1 MFRTSVVFTVDE
13 FGLDLDKDRTTN
25 PLPTVMQMLIVT
37 TNVLVTGLISFHLY
51 RARRTLS
58 QMLPSQD
65 TRLYTGVVAILVE
78 AAVPLTILG
87 PITAGLQLAPF
98 PENPS
103 AAQALVA
110 AYNIIGGLFYSFCV
124 SAPSRR

>member
-1 MFRTSVVFTVDE
+1 
-13 FGLDLDKDRTTN
+13 
-25 PLPTVMQMLIVT
+25 
-37 TNVLVTGLISFHLY
+37 
-51 RARRTLS
+51 
-58 QMLPSQD
+58 MLPSQD

-78 AAVPLTILG
+78 AAVPLTVLG

-98 PENPS
+98 PRDPV

-124 SAPSRR
+124 SG